1 MSITLKTPVDI
12 NNLTDSE
19 RKHIPYISSQGTTVT
34 VSCGY
39 GIVHPM
45 TEEHYIIYFE
55 LFQNG
60 ESIGKVM
67 RKPGEKASATF
78 EVKNLE
84 NLSAHAFCNTHGIW
98 ASL

>member
-1 MSITLKTPVDI
+1 MAPVLKTAVDV

-19 RKHIPYISSQGTTVT
+19 RKHIPYISYEGKTVT

-39 GIVHPM
+39 GIIHPM

-60 ESIGKVM
+60 ESIGKTM
-67 RKPGEKASATF
+67 LKPGDKS
-78 EVKNLE
+78 EVRFTLDSIE
-84 NLSAHAFCNTHGIW
+84 NLSAHAFCNEHGIW